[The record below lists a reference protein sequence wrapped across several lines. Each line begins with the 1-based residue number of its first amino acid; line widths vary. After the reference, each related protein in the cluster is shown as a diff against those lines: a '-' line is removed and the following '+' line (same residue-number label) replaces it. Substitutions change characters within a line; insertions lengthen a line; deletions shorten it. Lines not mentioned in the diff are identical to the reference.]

1 MHVYIWKLQD
11 KIETLRVKTTS
22 STMNVDKGR
31 MMRPTGTITG
41 STRVVAAVATHCGRY
56 A

>member
-1 MHVYIWKLQD
+1 MHLYILQLQD

-22 STMNVDKGR
+22 NTMNVDKGR
-31 MMRPTGTITG
+31 VMRTTGAITG
-41 STRVVAAVATHCGRY
+41 GARVVAAVATHCGRY